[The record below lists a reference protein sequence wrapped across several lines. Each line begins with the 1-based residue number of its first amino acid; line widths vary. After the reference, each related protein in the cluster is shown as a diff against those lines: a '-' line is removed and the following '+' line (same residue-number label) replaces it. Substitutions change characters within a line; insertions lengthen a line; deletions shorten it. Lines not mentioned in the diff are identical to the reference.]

1 LPRVV
6 TQPRPGRGSNP
17 RPLGRKSDA
26 VPLRH
31 HATRG
36 PGVPGKILTSCRN
49 SDSERPHSCCH
60 LANKVYIRPIGRK
73 PQIRALRLTCARYQ
87 VFVCMFVCMYACM
100 YAGHSL
106 YFTISRRDVPKI
118 ASSPEGSGD
127 SRPQRNSWFPG
138 QWLSSCPKRHLDRFG
153 RVGTAHARPSLCQ
166 MILHYQN
173 ESVNLAKEGPNGSI
187 WRSLQ
192 PCPLLS
198 GGRGRPQGQYRQ

>member
-36 PGVPGKILTSCRN
+36 PRVPGKILTSCRN
-49 SDSERPHSCCH
+49 SDSERPHSCCHH

-87 VFVCMFVCMYACM
+87 VFVCMYVCMHVSRAFPVLHNKSERCPQDCFFSRGIQGLQAPTQFM
-100 YAGHSL
+100 VPWAVAQFVSETASRSVRPCWHS
-106 YFTISRRDVPKI
+106 SRMPVSVSD
-118 ASSPEGSGD
+118 D
-127 SRPQRNSWFPG
+127 ST
-138 QWLSSCPKRHLDRFG
+138 LS
-153 RVGTAHARPSLCQ
+153 
-166 MILHYQN
+166 
-173 ESVNLAKEGPNGSI
+173 E
-187 WRSLQ
+187 
-192 PCPLLS
+192 
-198 GGRGRPQGQYRQ
+198 